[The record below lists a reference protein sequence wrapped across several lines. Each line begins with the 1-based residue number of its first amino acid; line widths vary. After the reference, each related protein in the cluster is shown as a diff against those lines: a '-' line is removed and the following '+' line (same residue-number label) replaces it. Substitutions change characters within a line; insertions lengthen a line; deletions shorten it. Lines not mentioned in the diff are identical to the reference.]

1 MIQTWLTGVW
11 ISGYSCGDCLPSG
24 HPIVWVDQ
32 PNCLTGA
39 VLNTGGRDG
48 ELPLSASVLH
58 RLIVTKGTDEGKQFR
73 LDGGPLLI
81 GRDPTAKVRLS
92 DTEISRRHAELTLS
106 PEGYRLRDLGSVNGT
121 LVNGRAIQDVL
132 LVSGDRLLLGQTQMV
147 YVGANQLKPAP
158 GFLAERINL
167 LARKGEGGIT
177 GTVVSRM
184 PAEEG
189 DRLLRGGGQ
198 GEGEWLRRSL
208 ANLGVMYET
217 ASAIN
222 HILDLDELLNRILE
236 LVFRSMDADRGC
248 VLLADPD
255 TPDPLSPAAFT
266 PKAVRWRGGLH
277 GAPPPGVEGLT
288 VSKTL
293 IEQVLTRKEGV
304 LVSDAA
310 TDQRFQTA
318 PSIVQSRVR
327 EILCV
332 PMKGRNEVLGLL
344 YVDTTR
350 DTSPSDWLKAQP
362 PEPAFQEDHLKLA
375 MAIGHLAALAVEEN
389 RNHHALLQAERL
401 AAVGTAMA
409 SLSHHIKNILQGL
422 KSGTEIISLGLDA
435 GNLEMARQ
443 GWRIMD
449 RNQQR
454 IYDLVLDMLSYSKER
469 EPSLEPMDLAAVL
482 KDVVSLEAG
491 HARDKGVSLV
501 LKGADEAFPL
511 VADGEGIHRLLM
523 NLVGNAVDATAHLED
538 DRGEPVEGR
547 VEVLLGSE
555 ESNGQAGEDGWARV
569 EVLDNGPGVPEEMRR
584 EIFKPFVSTKGSKGT
599 GLGLP
604 VSRKIAQE
612 HGGDLWLLENQP
624 SGCRFV
630 LRLPAR
636 KPGSGAVDGALGNL
650 GQTVERNKDEME
662 LK

>member
-1 MIQTWLTGVW
+1 MGAQ
-11 ISGYSCGDCLPSG
+11 ISRECAAWQRWALDGDHS
-24 HPIVWVDQ
+24 
-32 PNCLTGA
+32 
-39 VLNTGGRDG
+39 
-48 ELPLSASVLH
+48 LSSAVLH

-81 GRDPTAKVRLS
+81 GRDPAAKVRLS
-92 DTEISRRHAELTLS
+92 DTEVSRRHAELTLS

-132 LVSGDRLLLGQTQMV
+132 LISGDRMLLGQTQMV
-147 YVGANQLKPAP
+147 YVGAGQLKSAP

-255 TPDPLSPAAFT
+255 SPENHSPSAFT

-310 TDQRFQTA
+310 TDRRFQTA

-332 PMKGRNEVLGLL
+332 PMKGRNDVLGLL

-350 DTSPSDWLKAQP
+350 DTGPADWLKAQP

-435 GNLEMARQ
+435 GNLDMARQ

-469 EPSLEPMDLAAVL
+469 EPVLEPMELASVL

-491 HARDKGVSLV
+491 HARDKGVTLV
-501 LKGADEAFPL
+501 LSGAEEPFPL
-511 VADGEGIHRLLM
+511 MADAEGIHRLLM
-523 NLVGNAVDATAHLED
+523 NLVGNAVDATAHLENEKGD
-538 DRGEPVEGR
+538 PVEGH
-547 VEVLLGSE
+547 VEVFLSREEPEGAGSE
-555 ESNGQAGEDGWARV
+555 EGWARV
-569 EVLDNGPGVPEEMRR
+569 EVRDNGPGVPEEMRR

-612 HGGDLWLLENQP
+612 HGGDLWLMENEP
-624 SGCRFV
+624 NGCRFV

-636 KPGSGAVDGALGNL
+636 KPAQASVVGDSKNLPVTMEQSKGDLGLN
-650 GQTVERNKDEME
+650 
-662 LK
+662 

>member
-1 MIQTWLTGVW
+1 MSST
-11 ISGYSCGDCLPSG
+11 
-24 HPIVWVDQ
+24 
-32 PNCLTGA
+32 
-39 VLNTGGRDG
+39 
-48 ELPLSASVLH
+48 VLH
-58 RLIVTKGTDEGKQFR
+58 RFIVTRGTDEGKQFR
-73 LDGGPLLI
+73 LDAVDGGKLMI
-81 GRDPTAKVRLS
+81 GRDPSAKVRLS
-92 DTEISRRHAELTLS
+92 DTEISRRHAELTFG

-132 LVSGDRLLLGQTQMV
+132 LVSGDRVQLGQTQMV
-147 YVGANQLKPAP
+147 YVGAGQGKVTP
-158 GFLAERINL
+158 GLLAERISH
-167 LARKGEGGIT
+167 LARKTEGVIT

-184 PAEEG
+184 AADEG
-189 DRLLRGGGQ
+189 DRLLRGGGE

-208 ANLGVMYET
+208 SNLGVMYET

-222 HILDLDELLNRILE
+222 HILDLDELLSRILE

-248 VLLADPD
+248 VMLADPD
-255 TPDPLSPAAFT
+255 APDPHSSSAFT

-288 VSKTL
+288 VSRTL
-293 IEQVLTRKEGV
+293 IDQVLTRKEGV

-310 TDQRFQTA
+310 SDQRFQTA

-332 PMKGRNEVLGLL
+332 PMKGRNDVLGLL

-350 DTSPSDWLKAQP
+350 DTGPADWLKATP

-435 GNLEMARQ
+435 GNLDMARQ
-443 GWRIMD
+443 GWKIMD

-469 EPSLEPMDLAAVL
+469 EPVTEPLDLAAVL
-482 KDVVSLEAG
+482 RDVLSLEQGRAKE
-491 HARDKGVSLV
+491 KGVHLEMQ
-501 LKGADEAFPL
+501 GAEASQPME
-511 VADGEGIHRLLM
+511 ADSEGLHRLLM
-523 NLVGNAVDATAHLED
+523 NLIGNAIDATAHLED
-538 DRGEPVEGR
+538 AEGNPLEGKVSISLHVERPAGELVDWVR
-547 VEVLLGSE
+547 VEV
-555 ESNGQAGEDGWARV
+555 V
-569 EVLDNGPGVPEEMRR
+569 DNGPGVPEEMRR

-612 HGGDLWLLENQP
+612 HGGDLVLLANEP
-624 SGCRFV
+624 TGCRFV
-630 LRLPAR
+630 LRLPVRPTGVGGKEAAGATLIH
-636 KPGSGAVDGALGNL
+636 PGLPQSP
-650 GQTVERNKDEME
+650 TV
-662 LK
+662 

>member
-1 MIQTWLTGVW
+1 MIG
-11 ISGYSCGDCLPSG
+11 SA
-24 HPIVWVDQ
+24 
-32 PNCLTGA
+32 N
-39 VLNTGGRDG
+39 
-48 ELPLSASVLH
+48 LSSIVLH
-58 RLIVTKGTDEGKQFR
+58 RLIVTRGTDEGKQFR
-73 LDGGPLLI
+73 LDAQEGGMLLI
-81 GRDPTAKVRLS
+81 GRDPLAKVRLS
-92 DTEISRRHAELTLS
+92 DTEVSRRHAELTCGL
-106 PEGYRLRDLGSVNGT
+106 EGYRLRDLGSANGT
-121 LVNGRAIQDVL
+121 LVNGRAVQDVL
-132 LVSGDRLLLGQTQMV
+132 LVSGDRLQLGQTQMV
-147 YVGANQLKPAP
+147 YVGATQGKSPP
-158 GFLAERINL
+158 GLLAERIGL
-167 LARKGEGGIT
+167 LARKGEASVT

-184 PAEEG
+184 AAEEG
-189 DRLLRGGGQ
+189 DRLLRGGGE

-222 HILDLDELLNRILE
+222 HILDLDELLSRILE

-248 VLLADPD
+248 VMLSDPESADPRS
-255 TPDPLSPAAFT
+255 TSAFT

-288 VSKTL
+288 VSRTL

-310 TDQRFQTA
+310 TDRRFQTA

-332 PMKGRNEVLGLL
+332 PMKGRSEILGLL

-350 DTSPSDWLKAQP
+350 ETAPADWLKATP

-389 RNHHALLQAERL
+389 RNHQALLQAERL

-422 KSGTEIISLGLDA
+422 KSGTEIISLGLDNN
-435 GNLEMARQ
+435 NLEMARQ

-469 EPSLEPMDLAAVL
+469 EPVLEPMDLSAVL
-482 KDVVSLEAG
+482 REVFTLEQGRASG
-491 HARDKGVSLV
+491 KGVSMSLT
-501 LKGADEAFPL
+501 GAETSQPLEAD
-511 VADGEGIHRLLM
+511 AEGLHRLLM
-523 NLVGNAVDATAHLED
+523 NLVGNAIDATADLED
-538 DRGEPVEGR
+538 EAGNPVEGR
-547 VEVLLGSE
+547 VEINLVTERLGE
-555 ESNGQAGEDGWARV
+555 GQPEWVRV
-569 EVLDNGPGVPEEMRR
+569 EVSDNGSGVPEDLRR

-612 HGGDLWLLENQP
+612 HGGDLMLLPNEP

-630 LRLPAR
+630 LKLPSR
-636 KPGSGAVDGALGNL
+636 ILGEKTERAPEAHSPIILQSTSPLADNL
-650 GQTVERNKDEME
+650 PREG
-662 LK
+662 

>member
-1 MIQTWLTGVW
+1 M
-11 ISGYSCGDCLPSG
+11 
-24 HPIVWVDQ
+24 
-32 PNCLTGA
+32 
-39 VLNTGGRDG
+39 
-48 ELPLSASVLH
+48 SATVSH
-58 RLIVTKGTDEGKQFR
+58 RLIVTRGNDEGKQFR
-73 LDGGPLLI
+73 LDAVDGGKLLM
-81 GRDPTAKVRLS
+81 GRDPAAKVRLS
-92 DTEISRRHAELTLS
+92 DTEVSRRHAELTFG
-106 PEGYRLRDLGSVNGT
+106 PEGFRLRDLGSANGS

-132 LVSGDRLLLGQTQMV
+132 LVSGDRIQLGQTQMV
-147 YVGANQLKPAP
+147 YVGAGHGKAP
-158 GFLAERINL
+158 PGLLAERISQ
-167 LARKGEGGIT
+167 LARKGEGAIT

-184 PAEEG
+184 AAEEG
-189 DRLLRGGGQ
+189 DRLLRGGGE

-222 HILDLDELLNRILE
+222 HILDLDEMLARILE

-248 VLLADPD
+248 VLLSDPD
-255 TPDPLSPAAFT
+255 APDPQSAAAFT
-266 PKAVRWRGGLH
+266 PRAVRWRGGLH

-288 VSKTL
+288 VSRTL
-293 IEQVLTRKEGV
+293 MEQVLGRKEGV

-310 TDQRFQTA
+310 SDQRFQTA

-332 PMKGRNEVLGLL
+332 PMKGRHDLLGLL

-350 DTSPSDWLKAQP
+350 DTAPSDWLKATP

-422 KSGTEIISLGLDA
+422 KSGTEIISVGLDA

-443 GWRIMD
+443 GWKIMD

-469 EPSLEPMDLAAVL
+469 EPVVEPMDLAAIL
-482 KDVVSLEAG
+482 REVVALEE
-491 HARDKGVSLV
+491 ARAKERGVALV
-501 LKGADEAFPL
+501 LQGAEGAQPMEADAEAL
-511 VADGEGIHRLLM
+511 HRLLM
-523 NLVGNAVDATAHLED
+523 NLVGNAIDATSYLED
-538 DRGEPVEGR
+538 ESGEPVPGHVLVRLAQERPPGETQDWLR
-547 VEVLLGSE
+547 LEVE
-555 ESNGQAGEDGWARV
+555 
-569 EVLDNGPGVPEEMRR
+569 DNGPGVPEEMRR

-612 HGGDLWLLENQP
+612 HGGDLQLIPNEPN
-624 SGCRFV
+624 GCRFV
-630 LRLPAR
+630 LKLPTRPPASAM
-636 KPGSGAVDGALGNL
+636 KAQSGATILQANGPTALPEIG
-650 GQTVERNKDEME
+650 
-662 LK
+662 

>member
-1 MIQTWLTGVW
+1 M
-11 ISGYSCGDCLPSG
+11 SS
-24 HPIVWVDQ
+24 
-32 PNCLTGA
+32 
-39 VLNTGGRDG
+39 
-48 ELPLSASVLH
+48 SVLH
-58 RLIVTKGTDEGKQFR
+58 RLIVTRGTDEGKQFR
-73 LDGGPLLI
+73 LDSVEGVKLLM
-81 GRDPTAKVRLS
+81 GRDPAAKIRLS
-92 DTEISRRHAELTLS
+92 DTEVSRRHAELTFGS
-106 PEGYRLRDLGSVNGT
+106 EGYRLRDLGSANGS

-132 LVSGDRLLLGQTQMV
+132 LVSGDRIQLGQTQLV
-147 YVGANQLKPAP
+147 YVGAGQGKAP
-158 GFLAERINL
+158 PGLLAERISQ
-167 LARKGEGGIT
+167 LARKSEGNIS

-184 PAEEG
+184 AAEEG
-189 DRLLRGGGQ
+189 DRLLRGGGE

-222 HILDLDELLNRILE
+222 HILDLDEMLARILE

-248 VLLADPD
+248 VLLSDSEAPD
-255 TPDPLSPAAFT
+255 SQSAAAFS
-266 PKAVRWRGGLH
+266 PRAVRWRGGLH
-277 GAPPPGVEGLT
+277 GAPPPGVEGLA
-288 VSKTL
+288 VSRTL
-293 IEQVLTRKEGV
+293 MEQVLSRKEGV

-310 TDQRFQTA
+310 SDQRFQTA

-332 PMKGRNEVLGLL
+332 PMKGRHEVLGLL

-350 DTSPSDWLKAQP
+350 DTAPSDWLKATP

-422 KSGTEIISLGLDA
+422 KSGTEIISVGLDA
-435 GNLEMARQ
+435 GNLDMARQ
-443 GWRIMD
+443 GWKIMD

-469 EPSLEPMDLAAVL
+469 EPVVEPMDLAAVL
-482 KDVVSLEAG
+482 RDAFSLEHGRAK
-491 HARDKGVSLV
+491 DKGVV
-501 LKGADEAFPL
+501 LELEGAEGAQPMEADAEAL
-511 VADGEGIHRLLM
+511 HRLLM
-523 NLVGNAVDATAHLED
+523 NLIGNAIDATSHLED
-538 DRGEPVEGR
+538 QNGEPIPGRVLVRLSSERPSGEPMDWVR
-547 VEVLLGSE
+547 VEVE
-555 ESNGQAGEDGWARV
+555 
-569 EVLDNGPGVPEEMRR
+569 DNGPGVPEEMRR

-612 HGGDLWLLENQP
+612 HGGDLLLLTSEQGT
-624 SGCRFV
+624 GCRFV
-630 LRLPAR
+630 LKLPSRAPASAT
-636 KPGSGAVDGALGNL
+636 KGLGGATIVQNGGFLGL
-650 GQTVERNKDEME
+650 AGDHP
-662 LK
+662 